1 MWHDSPPRGGRT
13 PAKGRRM
20 ANLEGRSA
28 LVTGA
33 SQGIGRACALELA
46 RQGASLWLAARN
58 QDALRA
64 VADEIESAGG
74 QARVTCLDL
83 SSTQAI
89 EEGLAPVL
97 ADGGVDVLVNNAG
110 ITDDGLFL
118 RMKDEQWQR
127 VIETNLTG
135 TMRVT
140 RALLRP
146 MMKKRWG
153 RIVLISS
160 VVGQMGNPGQANYAA
175 SKAGMIGFGKA
186 LAREIASR
194 GITVNSVAPGYIE
207 TAMTAD
213 LNDEQRQ
220 ALLTVV
226 PAGRMGTPEDV
237 ASAVSW
243 LSSDG
248 ASYVTGHVLAVNG
261 GMYT

>member
-1 MWHDSPPRGGRT
+1 
-13 PAKGRRM
+13 M

-33 SQGIGRACALELA
+33 SQGIGRACALDLA
-46 RQGASLWLAARN
+46 QQGASLWLAARN
-58 QDALRA
+58 EDALRA

-74 QARVTCLDL
+74 KARVTRLDL
-83 SSTQAI
+83 ADAQAI
-89 EEGLAPVL
+89 EDGLAPVL

-127 VIETNLTG
+127 VIDTNLTG

-160 VVGQMGNPGQANYAA
+160 VVGQMGNPGQSNYAA
-175 SKAGMIGFGKA
+175 AKAGMMGFGKA

-213 LNDEQRQ
+213 LNDGQRE
-220 ALLTVV
+220 ALLSAV

-243 LSSDG
+243 LSSEG

>member
-1 MWHDSPPRGGRT
+1 M
-13 PAKGRRM
+13 M

-28 LVTGA
+28 LMTGA

-46 RQGASLWLAARN
+46 GQGATVWLAARN
-58 QDALRA
+58 EDALRA
-64 VADEIESAGG
+64 VADEIATAGG
-74 QARVTCLDL
+74 QAKVTRLDL
-83 SSTQAI
+83 SDADAI
-89 EEGLAPVL
+89 AEGLAPVL
-97 ADGGVDVLVNNAG
+97 AEGGVDVLVNNAG
-110 ITDDGLFL
+110 ITDDGLFV

-127 VIETNLTG
+127 VLDTNLTG

-140 RALLRP
+140 RTLLKP

-153 RIVLISS
+153 RIVLITS
-160 VVGQMGNPGQANYAA
+160 VVGQMGNPGQSNYAA
-175 SKAGMIGFGKA
+175 AKAGMMGFGKA

-207 TAMTAD
+207 TAMTAE
-213 LNDEQRQ
+213 LNEGQRE
-220 ALLTVV
+220 ALLTSV

-243 LSSDG
+243 LSSEG
-248 ASYVTGHVLAVNG
+248 AGYVTGHVLAVKG